1 MRNGRVIMGTAARQF
16 EDVNKKYLRQGALVR
31 RRFLL
36 NGFLGDDAAVGGI
49 GVFARA
55 CGSPLPRPLPPAG
68 GELVFGKVIP
78 SPQRRLGPITP
89 VDLAIH
95 TS

>member
-49 GVFARA
+49 GVFALA
-55 CGSPLPRPLPPAG
+55 CGLPTPNPSRLREGSWCSVKSSRRPSAG
-68 GELVFGKVIP
+68 WGL
-78 SPQRRLGPITP
+78 SRLSI
-89 VDLAIH
+89 
-95 TS
+95 